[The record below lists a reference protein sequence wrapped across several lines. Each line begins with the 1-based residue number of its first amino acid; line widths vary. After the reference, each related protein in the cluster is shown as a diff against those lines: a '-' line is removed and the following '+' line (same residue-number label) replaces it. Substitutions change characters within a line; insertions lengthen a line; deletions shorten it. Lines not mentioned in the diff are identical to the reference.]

1 MRATKVAFGVVA
13 AALAVVAF
21 WSADAPAWSFRVDV
35 ARSCTA
41 SGVHLLVTF
50 ANTETNSTQKMNVT
64 VTDQQSSKSSGPV
77 TVMPGHNVTL
87 DIATGLQTVKAGSVV
102 LLASWT
108 NGAQGTDRRTFT
120 YQAFGCDPP
129 PAVPE
134 GLNGIALA
142 VIAAGAL
149 SVVVFKRRHAF
160 TGAS

>member
-1 MRATKVAFGVVA
+1 MRATKVAFGVAA
-13 AALAVVAF
+13 AALAVVAL
-21 WSADAPAWSFRVDV
+21 WSADAPAWSFHVDV

-50 ANTETNSTQKMNVT
+50 TNTETNPAQKMNVT

-77 TVMPGHNVTL
+77 TVMPGHSASL
-87 DIATGLQTVKAGSVV
+87 DVATGMPTVKSGSVV
-102 LLASWT
+102 LVASWT
-108 NGAQGTDRRTFT
+108 NGAQGTDRRTFK

-142 VIAAGAL
+142 VIGAGAL
-149 SVVVFKRRHAF
+149 SVVVFKRRRAF